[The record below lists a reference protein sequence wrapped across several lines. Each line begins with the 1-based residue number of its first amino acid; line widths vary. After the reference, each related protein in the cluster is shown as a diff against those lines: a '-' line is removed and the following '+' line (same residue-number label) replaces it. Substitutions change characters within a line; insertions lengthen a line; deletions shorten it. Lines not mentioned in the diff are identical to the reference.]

1 MSAARHSSRAVLRE
15 KKRWAGRNNCT
26 WTGCSGKQMRR
37 KRCQSTRRLCFSDV
51 VPPLHPQA
59 SPQMHH
65 ARLLLEL
72 LPRLDCQRFSRL
84 MRRLHNSH
92 PSEGPASVSWMCSTM
107 ARRLPAKEKK
117 QMLETADRLMG
128 ESVAMRKV
136 GKLWSSETAWEAV
149 HGKEPRTLPRYHSS
163 ESFFA
168 PSENGRTSAREI
180 A

>member
-1 MSAARHSSRAVLRE
+1 MGQQTV
-15 KKRWAGRNNCT
+15 
-26 WTGCSGKQMRR
+26 R
-37 KRCQSTRRLCFSDV
+37 KMPRKWQSTRRVSFSDV
-51 VPPLHPQA
+51 VPQLHPKA

-65 ARLLLEL
+65 ARLLLGL
-72 LPRLDCQRFSRL
+72 LPRLDEQSFSRL
-84 MRRLHNSH
+84 TRRLHNSH
-92 PSEGPASVSWMCSTM
+92 AWEGPASVSWMCSTM

-149 HGKEPRTLPRYHSS
+149 HGKELRTLPRYHSS

-168 PSENGRTSAREI
+168 PSENGRTSERTFA
-180 A
+180 